1 MLIVLLGVCPEPVRA
16 STPGEQLPTL
26 RAHSRTF
33 DLREG
38 RRLWP
43 AEWHAD
49 PALALDDYVLS
60 AVDGVAHFALLGDQ
74 DSIVLAIPAGT
85 AQEFYIVLDG
95 RDSCRTRV
103 TAIDAGMKSTRAER
117 GLADTLGFELG
128 RDGRPYFTGTV
139 NGSRPVR
146 LMFDAGGG
154 ASVLGPRAIKKGARF
169 VPADTVANVGGGGTV
184 LRPVGRAHQLT
195 IETANWEH
203 VEFIRLEK
211 DFSDA
216 DGLVGWRLF
225 DGRIAAFDFVQR
237 RVIAGDTLGA
247 IPEGYQAVPLR
258 WMGALPAIEV
268 EIDSAGIVVT
278 ELLQLDT
285 GSNSALRLTAGAAHW
300 GHYDASFRKLG
311 EGSSRGM
318 GPRVRTTRRVE
329 VPRLRIAGFELA
341 RVASEL
347 ELPMDG
353 EEPGASHLGMGVLG
367 RFDLILDLRNDQVY
381 LRPNARWSMSVG
393 PSGPRDS
400 IAAIAVSIIALAL
413 AASAGVAYRRARRT
427 RA

>member
-1 MLIVLLGVCPEPVRA
+1 MRA
-16 STPGEQLPTL
+16 GAPDEALPTL

-60 AVDGVAHFALLGDQ
+60 AVDGVAHFALISDQ
-74 DSIVLAIPAGT
+74 DSIVMTIPAGE
-85 AQEFYIVLDG
+85 AREFYIVLDG
-95 RDSCRTRV
+95 SDSCRTRV
-103 TAIDAGMKSTRAER
+103 TAVDASLRSSRAGR
-117 GLADTLGFELG
+117 AMADTLGFELG

-139 NGSRPVR
+139 NGSSPLR

-154 ASVLGPRAIKKGARF
+154 ASVLGPRAIRKGARF
-169 VPADTVANVGGGGTV
+169 VPTDTVANVGGGGTV
-184 LRPVGRAHQLT
+184 MRPVGRDHHLT
-195 IETANWEH
+195 IGTANWEH

-225 DGRIAAFDFVQR
+225 DGRIAAFDFVQH
-237 RVIAGDTLGA
+237 RVIARDSMGA
-247 IPEGYQAVPLR
+247 VPGGYRAIPLR

-268 EIDSAGIVVT
+268 ELDSAGTVVT

-285 GSNSALRLTAGAAHW
+285 GSNSALRLTAGAAHL
-300 GHYDASFRKLG
+300 GHYDASFAKTG
-311 EGSSRGM
+311 EGRSRGT
-318 GPRVRTTRRVE
+318 GPRVRKTRRVD
-329 VPRLRIAGFELA
+329 VPRLRIAGFELVN
-341 RVASEL
+341 VASEL

-367 RFDLILDLRNDQVY
+367 RLDLILDLRNDIVY
-381 LRPNARWSMSVG
+381 LRPNVRFSEPFRRAGR
-393 PSGPRDS
+393 RDP
-400 IAAIAVSIIALAL
+400 ITAAAVSVFAVALSV
-413 AASAGVAYRRARRT
+413 SAVFAYRRARRMQ
-427 RA
+427 A

>member
-1 MLIVLLGVCPEPVRA
+1 MLLLFLGACPGSVHA
-16 STPGEQLPTL
+16 GTPEERLPTL

-49 PALALDDYVLS
+49 PALALDDYVLP

-74 DSIVLAIPAGT
+74 DSIVLVIPAGT
-85 AQEFYIVLDG
+85 AREFYIVLDG

-103 TAIDAGMKSTRAER
+103 SAVDAGMRSSRAGR
-117 GLADTLGFELG
+117 AMADTLDFELG

-139 NGSRPVR
+139 NGSVPLR

-154 ASVLGPRAIKKGARF
+154 ASMLGLRALKKGTRF

-184 LRPVGRAHQLT
+184 MRPVGRDHHLT
-195 IETANWEH
+195 IGTANWAH
-203 VEFIRLEK
+203 VEFIRLER

-225 DGRIAAFDFVQR
+225 DGRVAAFDFVQG
-237 RVIAGDTLGA
+237 RVIVRDSIAA
-247 IPEGYQAVPLR
+247 AAEGYQAIPLR

-268 EIDSAGIVVT
+268 EIDSAGTVVT

-300 GHYDASFRKLG
+300 GHYDASFRKSG
-311 EGSSRGM
+311 EGRTRGT
-318 GPRVRTTRRVE
+318 GPKVRKTRRVE
-329 VPRLRIAGFELA
+329 VPQLRIAGFALE

-347 ELPMDG
+347 EVPMEG
-353 EEPGASHLGMGVLG
+353 EAPGASHVGMGVLG
-367 RFDLILDLRNDQVY
+367 RFDLILDLRNDMVY
-381 LRPNARWSMSVG
+381 LRPNSRFSMPFGRSGRPG
-393 PSGPRDS
+393 PVT
-400 IAAIAVSIIALAL
+400 AIALSLFAVAL
-413 AASAGVAYRRARRT
+413 SAGAVFAYRRARRT
-427 RA
+427 GA